1 MFKSS
6 VVAIPRA
13 IQLDG
18 ANKKSAKRI
27 GLQSVFGDQGIPDIC
42 IFSATVVVT
51 NISTRGRQSKLFLGS
66 YASDPYIYICLLV
79 HPLVHLLV
87 HLPVSGLTK
96 GYFKHTLLQ
105 PGQHTGPNI

>member
-6 VVAIPRA
+6 VAAIPRA

-66 YASDPYIYICLLV
+66 YASDPYIYMPPC
-79 HPLVHLLV
+79 P
-87 HLPVSGLTK
+87 P
-96 GYFKHTLLQ
+96 
-105 PGQHTGPNI
+105 PCPPTGPSPCLWSHQGLFQAHSVATWSTHRS